1 MALKSIL
8 FVSHDGNRAGAQ
20 LFLLNVVKYLKS
32 TEKFKIS
39 VLFLETGTLI
49 PEFKKVAKIFLFPK
63 KKQQT
68 LSYLPAKLRLIFIEK
83 KYNSELDEVRLGIL
97 NECVELIYA
106 NTVAI
111 SPAFDFLISFQ
122 KPIISHFHEL
132 PFSINLYSTPE
143 HLSRMLANSSYLIG
157 CSNAVSAN
165 LLLNYAIDEAK
176 LMTIHSFVDT
186 EAIIKK
192 ISKTKVNEIKAKF
205 QIPPNKKIVLSCGNA
220 EHRKGIDLF
229 IELAAKFKKYSPL
242 AQDTIF
248 IWVGIQKSGD
258 FYEKCLE
265 LIEIYDV
272 QDIIILIEQTPYAQ
286 ELIFLAEV
294 FALTS
299 REDPFPLV
307 MLEAAACKK
316 PIVGFKESGGCA
328 EFVEKDAGI
337 SVSNFKVQKM
347 AEEIDFLL
355 KNNEICKQ
363 MGEVA
368 FYKCTNVF
376 NYKTSMSKIE
386 NVINHAIK
394 ITHSTQL

>member
-1 MALKSIL
+1 MVLKSIL

-32 TEKFKIS
+32 TGKFKIS
-39 VLFLETGTLI
+39 VLFLENGTLI
-49 PEFKKVAKIFLFPK
+49 PEFRKMAKVFLFPE
-63 KKQQT
+63 KKQQA
-68 LSYLPAKLRLIFIEK
+68 LAYLPAKLRLIFIEK
-83 KYNSELDEVRLGIL
+83 KYSSELNEVKLGIL
-97 NECVELIYA
+97 NESIELIYA

-111 SPAFDFLISFQ
+111 SPVFDFLISFQ

-143 HLSRMLANSSYLIG
+143 NLTKMLANSSYLIG

-165 LLLNYAIDEAK
+165 LISNYAVEEAK
-176 LMTIHSFVDT
+176 LMTIHSFIDT
-186 EAIIKK
+186 DAIIKK
-192 ISKTKVNEIKAKF
+192 IAKTKINEIKIKF
-205 QIPPNKKIVLSCGNA
+205 QIPQNKKIVLSCGNA

-242 AQDTIF
+242 CQDTIF
-248 IWVGIQKSGD
+248 IWVGIQKSGEL
-258 FYEKCLE
+258 YEKCLE
-265 LIEIYDV
+265 LI
-272 QDIIILIEQTPYAQ
+272 DINEVEETVILIEQTPFAQ
-286 ELIFLAEV
+286 ELIFLADV

-328 EFVEKDAGI
+328 EFVETDAGI
-337 SVSNFKVQKM
+337 SVSNFNVQKM

-355 KNNEICKQ
+355 KNNEISKQ
-363 MGEVA
+363 MGAVA
-368 FYKCTNVF
+368 FHKCTNVF